1 MVAQRR
7 TTCVYATTRS
17 ISPAPALAF
26 CNTAVGQI
34 SRPPTG
40 SPKPLVS
47 PSYVPYNF
55 QQPDP
60 DVTIC
65 YDQGVTLSIP
75 GLPSSTAAVATAVSG
90 QSSTSSQAA
99 GPTTSSSQAA
109 SPPSTIK
116 SNDAGAPPSPT
127 APQTVVD
134 APSTTTTPVSH
145 NDASSSRANI
155 LAGIAALALNVCLL

>member
-1 MVAQRR
+1 MQQPGIPHKHRHLHSTTLQWVRSYNHLQDLSGHLSRR
-7 TTCVYATTRS
+7 CT
-17 ISPAPALAF
+17 SP
-26 CNTAVGQI
+26 T
-34 SRPPTG
+34 
-40 SPKPLVS
+40 
-47 PSYVPYNF
+47 NF

-99 GPTTSSSQAA
+99 GPTTSSQAA

-134 APSTTTTPVSH
+134 APTTTTLPVSH
-145 NDASSSRANI
+145 NDASSSRVNI
-155 LAGIAALALNVCLL
+155 LAGIAALALNACLL